1 MEISMAWFW
10 SDARVKKWFDVKGI
24 ENLTSTTRGVM
35 VAGIHFMSL
44 ELCGRVRGLWFV
56 RMTQQGVKCTAQ
68 RYLGVIHGFFQPGG
82 NSQTARNL
90 MLDICAIIRSDNEY

>member
-1 MEISMAWFW
+1 MGLMETGMAWFW

-56 RMTQQGVKCTAQ
+56 RMTQQGGKCRHTAISASFTASFSLAAIARQ
-68 RYLGVIHGFFQPGG
+68 HVI
-82 NSQTARNL
+82 
-90 MLDICAIIRSDNEY
+90 

>member
-1 MEISMAWFW
+1 
-10 SDARVKKWFDVKGI
+10 
-24 ENLTSTTRGVM
+24 
-35 VAGIHFMSL
+35 
-44 ELCGRVRGLWFV
+44 
-56 RMTQQGVKCTAQ
+56 MTQQGVKCTIQ